1 MDGPVAL
8 TELERIFLPKSSALL
23 SDRLRELIL
32 HGRIA
37 VGEMLPPERT
47 LVTQTGLSRSSV
59 REALRI
65 LEAEGL
71 IETVRG
77 RNGGTRV
84 VMPGRANLSRSVEIF
99 MRGSGVPPS
108 ALLEC
113 RAAIEPMLARLAAL
127 HRTEEELAQMEDVQQ
142 KFARAQADLPLFR
155 TLNYDWH
162 RQIAHCSRNE
172 PLIALMDAIFTI
184 SLDTAE
190 FSRVS
195 VPESRVAA
203 VVSHAAVMAC
213 IRTRDGDG
221 AAAAMEG
228 HLLGL
233 AGIARRVNA

>member
-1 MDGPVAL
+1 MPM

-32 HGRIA
+32 RGDIP

-65 LEAEGL
+65 LETEGL

-77 RNGGTRV
+77 RHGGTRV
-84 VMPGRANLSRSVEIF
+84 VMPGRENLSRSVEIF
-99 MRGSGVPPS
+99 VRGNSVPPS

-127 HRTEEELAQMEDVQQ
+127 HRTEDELARMDAIQLEFD
-142 KFARAQADLPLFR
+142 RAQGDLPLFR
-155 TLNYDWH
+155 SLNYQWH

-203 VVSHAAVMAC
+203 VNWHANVMTC
-213 IRTRDGDG
+213 IHAQDGDG
-221 AAAAMEG
+221 AAAAMEA
-228 HLLGL
+228 HLRGL
-233 AGIARRVNA
+233 AGIAREINA